1 MDYKVSNVRGE
12 VSPEMIEIAVAAI
25 AACEERGF
33 LLESFVVRPMEGGE
47 SED

>member
-25 AACEERGF
+25 AACEEMGF
-33 LLESFVVRPMEGGE
+33 RLESFVVKPLEGGE

>member
-25 AACEERGF
+25 APGGGRGLRF
-33 LLESFVVRPMEGGE
+33 EYFVVKTLGGGVYE
-47 SED
+47 Y